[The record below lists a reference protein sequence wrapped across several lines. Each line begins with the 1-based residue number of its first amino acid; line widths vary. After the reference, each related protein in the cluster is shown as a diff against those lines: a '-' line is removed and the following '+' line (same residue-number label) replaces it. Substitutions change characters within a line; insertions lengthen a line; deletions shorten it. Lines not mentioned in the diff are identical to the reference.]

1 VRALPGRLPRS
12 YLHVYP
18 EPFFYPPTTHPLLG
32 VLHTA
37 RAPTRPLPSSPAP
50 PQHPSI
56 IQLAMHLETPKYV
69 VMAFELMNGGDLYK
83 YLTAR
88 GSAAADMAL
97 TESQAR
103 RVFTQVR
110 PLSKPNLAPCLILSR
125 PLSKPCLAPI

>member
-1 VRALPGRLPRS
+1 
-12 YLHVYP
+12 
-18 EPFFYPPTTHPLLG
+18 
-32 VLHTA
+32 
-37 RAPTRPLPSSPAP
+37 
-50 PQHPSI
+50 
-56 IQLAMHLETPKYV
+56 MHLETPKYV

-110 PLSKPNLAPCLILSR
+110 PLSNLYLGPYLIS
-125 PLSKPCLAPI
+125 I